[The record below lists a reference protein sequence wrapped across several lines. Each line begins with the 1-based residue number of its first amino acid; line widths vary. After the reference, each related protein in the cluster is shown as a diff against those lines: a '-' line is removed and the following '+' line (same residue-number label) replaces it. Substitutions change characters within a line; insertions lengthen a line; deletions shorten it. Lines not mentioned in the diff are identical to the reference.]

1 MASTKT
7 LWRIITFFF
16 RKIPME
22 SAFSSLAYILEHLHP
37 TIMTLLSAALFKA
50 AGNCLAGDGGATE
63 IFTYSSAIILYFVA
77 YNILRSFSSICINAG
92 VYEKA
97 MFLLKDDLAEA
108 ASRLPLVRFEDGEM
122 LARRKRAQECVQN
135 DRIPGIFMLLIVLT
149 TSVAGILSLLA
160 ALWAYHPLLPIIA
173 AASVAQFFLSHWLL
187 EREGYRL
194 EEAVTGRKR
203 QRDYIWSLFTSPGN
217 VKEMRVMGF
226 DGYLADRWKEERDS
240 VNEAQWRLDRKKSRY
255 HLLCDAVKTLGYL
268 TGVAFCL
275 WLLREGMISAPV
287 FGACLLAFA
296 SVQDVVGNFFGSLG
310 KIPGFLGLAAD
321 YFAFIDD
328 GAPEQEGLLEL
339 SEPIRTI
346 ELKDVSFRYP
356 HGGKEAVKS
365 VSLTIRQGEVVSLV
379 GVNGSGKTTLVKLL
393 LGIYLPE
400 RGEVRYN
407 GTDLRRLRKESLYRH
422 AALLT
427 QDFALYNLTLAENVA
442 LADIG
447 RVGDRERVREVLRRV
462 DMDGGLC
469 GAEDWRERES
479 QGGCGGQGGSRSR
492 GENGDREI
500 PGSRG
505 EGEGQEA
512 PRSRGEG
519 ESQEVPG
526 SRGENGG
533 PEIPGSQG
541 EGESQETP
549 GIPGDSGGILGRE
562 FGGPAFSEGQK
573 QRLALARVLFAD
585 RELVILDEPTSA
597 LDPLQ
602 ENRILEEFLR
612 LSRGRTTIIISHR
625 VGLCRQVDKI
635 AVMQD
640 GSIAEWGSHEQLMAE
655 GGAYRNLYD
664 MQSRWYTDTADAPG
678 RDARRDRMPAETRR
692 NGRKEPG

>member
-7 LWRIITFFF
+7 LWRIIKFFF

-37 TIMTLLSAALFKA
+37 TIMTLLSAALFEA
-50 AGNCLAGDGGATE
+50 AGNCLAGDGGTAG
-63 IFTYSSAIILYFVA
+63 IYVYPSIVILYFIV

-149 TSVAGILSLLA
+149 TSVVGILSLLA

-194 EEAVTGRKR
+194 EEAVTGSKR
-203 QRDYIWSLFTSPGN
+203 QRDYIWSLFTRPGN

-287 FGACLLAFA
+287 FGACLVAFA

-400 RGEVRYN
+400 RGVVRYN

-462 DMDGGLC
+462 DMDGGLG
-469 GAEDWRERES
+469 GAEDWRERRVLRESES
-479 QGGCGGQGGSRSR
+479 QGGC
-492 GENGDREI
+492 
-500 PGSRG
+500 
-505 EGEGQEA
+505 
-512 PRSRGEG
+512 
-519 ESQEVPG
+519 
-526 SRGENGG
+526 
-533 PEIPGSQG
+533 
-541 EGESQETP
+541 
-549 GIPGDSGGILGRE
+549 ILGRE

-612 LSRGRTTIIISHR
+612 LSGGRTTIIISHR

-655 GGAYRNLYD
+655 GGAYRKLYD